1 MGSVSWCCCV
11 VLLYLALFLKPFPI
25 LVKSLPGSYWSA
37 NTSTSVTNSF
47 STPDSVKFDDGSFV
61 SIILASESHSYGHAC
76 HCGFFCNQTS
86 DGSLFA
92 IFRILL
98 EDGNIS
104 KSEGPTVVWAANPK
118 NPVSVNASLNL
129 TSERGLVLTDAH
141 GTTVWST
148 NTSSK
153 SVAGLNLTDNCKLMR
168 LDHNNT
174 TIIWQSFDH
183 PTDTLVLEQ
192 S

>member
-1 MGSVSWCCCV
+1 M
-11 VLLYLALFLKPFPI
+11 
-25 LVKSLPGSYWSA
+25 
-37 NTSTSVTNSF
+37 TNSF

-76 HCGFFCNQTS
+76 HCGFFCNQTC

-118 NPVSVNASLNL
+118 NPVSVNASLKL
-129 TSERGLVLTDAH
+129 TSERGDR
-141 GTTVWST
+141 
-148 NTSSK
+148 K
-153 SVAGLNLTDNCKLMR
+153 SV
-168 LDHNNT
+168 
-174 TIIWQSFDH
+174 
-183 PTDTLVLEQ
+183 V
-192 S
+192 